1 MKIAA
6 YIYSTASTHLEY
18 VKYGPTP
25 QGGVPAIERKVGIH
39 GGANVANKHVITPR
53 GVVTAVSDED
63 LSFLWGNEQFCKDMR
78 TGFLAIETVKEDP
91 DTIAQDMNP
100 RDGSAPA
107 TPRDFE
113 KKPKVGALAAA

>member
-6 YIYSTASTHLEY
+6 YIYSTASTHVEY

-25 QGGVPAIERKVGIH
+25 QGGVPAIERKVAVR

-53 GVVTAVSDED
+53 GVVTPVTAED
-63 LSFLWGNEQFCKDMR
+63 LAFLYSNEQFCKDLR
-78 TGFLAIETVKEDP
+78 TGFLTVESVKEDP
-91 DTIAQDMNP
+91 DTVARDMNP

-113 KKPKVGALAAA
+113 KKPKVGALETA